1 MDKLAPLIYKE
12 LLEVKK
18 NTNNLM
24 SVDTNQQFTESRIQ
38 MAFRFMKMLNLFPN
52 KYTVRLY

>member
-1 MDKLAPLIYKE
+1 MDKLASLIYKE

-24 SVDTNQQFTESRIQ
+24 VSVRKPAVHRKQNTNG
-38 MAFRFMKMLNLFPN
+38 P
-52 KYTVRLY
+52 

>member
-24 SVDTNQQFTESRIQ
+24 VSGHKSTVHRKQNTNG
-38 MAFRFMKMLNLFPN
+38 L
-52 KYTVRLY
+52 

>member
-1 MDKLAPLIYKE
+1 MDKLASLIYKE

-24 SVDTNQQFTESRIQ
+24 VSVHKPAVHRKQKK
-38 MAFRFMKMLNLFPN
+38 MALRFMKMLNLFPN
-52 KYTVRLY
+52 KCTVILH